1 MPPLFSPYKDS
12 KKADKTKQAI
22 KFCIEF
28 DYEGSLFNEL
38 SEKDSST
45 KLRSIIESRGGPQC
59 KVSAE
64 ITNG

>member
-1 MPPLFSPYKDS
+1 MF
-12 KKADKTKQAI
+12 KKAEKAEKAKPAI

-28 DYEGSLFNEL
+28 DYENGPFKKL

-45 KLRSIIESRGGPQC
+45 KLRRTIESRGGPQC

-64 ITNG
+64 ITKG